1 MLNWTEVINV
11 ALMSFVPVCAVT
23 TIIFSRAIVTK
34 RLPELYD
41 ESELD
46 VALDEM
52 KASYDK
58 KQKRS
63 IPNNIDE
70 GVFDKWLYFG
80 GGFYGLMA
88 LITFVVIEVKEIF
101 GFITNF
107 SLSTISGNFSL
118 HQLIN
123 AIVDI
128 FVNGIMNLVSAFV
141 WFQYWDEQ
149 IDMQNGWYWLV
160 AAYLGY
166 LSGTHL
172 AKRIVVYTQ
181 KRTQNP

>member
-1 MLNWTEVINV
+1 MLNWSEVLNV
-11 ALMSFVPVCAVT
+11 ALMSFTPVCVITA
-23 TIIFSRAIVTK
+23 IIFSRAIVTK

-41 ESELD
+41 EDELD
-46 VALDEM
+46 LALDEM
-52 KASYDK
+52 KASYDA
-58 KQKRS
+58 KQKSS
-63 IPNNIDE
+63 IPKDIDE
-70 GVFDKWLYFG
+70 GVFDKWLFFG

-101 GFITNF
+101 GFITSF
-107 SLSTISGNFSL
+107 SLATISDNFSL
-118 HQLIN
+118 HQLISG
-123 AIVDI
+123 IVDI

-149 IDMQNGWYWLV
+149 IDMYNGWYWLE

-172 AKRIVVYTQ
+172 AKRIVTYTQ
-181 KRTQNP
+181 KPTQNP